1 MIEAIK
7 ILLSAAV
14 IDAFVGL
21 FLFISHDM
29 SNGCKLTKK
38 LLEWNGVLIV
48 LIISSI
54 ITLFSLNLIWN

>member
-21 FLFISHDM
+21 FLFIAHDM
-29 SNGCKLTKK
+29 SNGCKLTKT
-38 LLEWNGVLIV
+38 LLEWGTN
-48 LIISSI
+48 
-54 ITLFSLNLIWN
+54 SLDY